1 MLAKRAATAQRR
13 VVLLRYSHVQDTP
26 FTLDV
31 RVLRWGY
38 DVRVSL
44 CCGLWLMAAC
54 TRMLMNRMEGGWWRA
69 RAGS

>member
-44 CCGLWLMAAC
+44 SLWSVVDGCL
-54 TRMLMNRMEGGWWRA
+54 RMMNRMEGGCWRA